1 MRLLRL
7 RLKNYIGIFNGM
19 GLEDIEIDFSK
30 CTHRILIIKGDNGTG
45 KSTIFKALTPLSDS
59 SINFIEEKTAI
70 KEISYMMND
79 NTIVNIKY
87 ESVFKDKTRKP
98 TKCYMSKIT
107 QDGTVIN
114 INPTNNITTAKEII
128 YDLFGLDDN
137 FIVLSQLSA
146 NKKGLGG
153 LKPSERKRYVNNIV
167 SSLSAYS
174 EMNKLMTTKSS
185 VLKSILASIST
196 KLSQIGNIELVKNNI
211 VKNEEAL
218 SSLKQKEESLVYK
231 IASLNNKIS
240 EIDTT
245 GNYLDTYKDLSFR
258 KTILEKEMKDL
269 PETKEYS
276 EDSLIT
282 NEKEFS
288 KYEAREEFLRKI
300 IKDSF
305 DKELSIKDEIDEN
318 TAKLES
324 LYDSNILSD
333 VKQKISST
341 KLELSKYEKFV
352 YLIDDYVNI
361 TDQDYELS
369 NNAIDKFNSNIDI
382 LISSYDK
389 SIIEDCLKY
398 ENKPKTNINFDSV
411 IRGLESSLQE
421 QQETKNIVLEL
432 KRSSDSFKNIPN
444 DCNHKENCPF
454 IKEVVESHKRLNDY
468 PSLDSIISNI
478 DSTSSKL
485 EEVKTNYEKETTK
498 TICSNEIKSIIDH
511 IESIVPIINKF
522 PNTSIQKKDIIH
534 CIREGLYLPVDLSN
548 YIENKNIITIISSLR
563 ENLKNLEETK
573 SKIEG
578 SSKESISLR
587 STLERLNLELDEVI
601 KNKKSNVQELDSI
614 LSKKNEINTI
624 LNSIHIAKINKE
636 KYEKFSKEYE
646 EICNSIKEMDK
657 NAESLQILKEE
668 FRLNSSELNVLR
680 NDDLLNIKRSIEKD
694 KYQLVL
700 YDQYKKDYNEYMSKF
715 NELQMLKKYTS
726 IHGIQTVYMSVF
738 MNSILQETNNLLRYL
753 FGGRFALQPFIINES
768 EFNIPC
774 ADTEG
779 RVRED
784 ISLMS
789 DSQLSMI
796 SMLISFVLLKK
807 SSDNYNII
815 KLDEV
820 DDNLD
825 NINRIQF
832 SILIEHIMSGLGF
845 DQCLIIS
852 HNNELDLS
860 NTDIVVLKLESQEM
874 VDSLYNSGGNIIFN
888 YNEYRK

>member
-107 QDGTVIN
+107 QDGTVTN

-218 SSLKQKEESLVYK
+218 FSLKQKEESLVYK

-324 LYDSNILSD
+324 LYDNNILSD

-341 KLELSKYEKFV
+341 KLELSKYEKFA
-352 YLIDDYVNI
+352 YLIDDYINI
-361 TDQDYELS
+361 TDQDYDLS
-369 NNAIDKFNSNIDI
+369 SNAIDKFNSNIDV
-382 LISSYDK
+382 LISSYSK
-389 SIIEDCLKY
+389 AIIEECLKH
-398 ENKPKTNINFDSV
+398 ENKPRTNINFDGV

-432 KRSSDSFKNIPN
+432 KKSADSFKNIPN
-444 DCNHKENCPF
+444 DCNHKEDCPF
-454 IKEVVESHKRLNDY
+454 IKEVVESHKRLDEY
-468 PSLDSIISNI
+468 PTLDSILSNI
-478 DSTSSKL
+478 DSTNSKL
-485 EEVKTNYEKETTK
+485 EEVKIGYEKETTK

-522 PNTSIQKKDIIH
+522 PNTTIQKKDIIH
-534 CIREGLYLPVDLSN
+534 CIREGLYLSVDLSN

-563 ENLKNLEETK
+563 ENLKNLEETR

-601 KNKKSNVQELDSI
+601 KNKKSNVQELDEI
-614 LSKKNEINTI
+614 VNKKNEINTI

-646 EICNSIKEMDK
+646 EVCRSIKEMDK
-657 NAESLQILKEE
+657 NAESLQTLKEE
-668 FRLNSSELNVLR
+668 FRLRSSELNVLR

>member
-107 QDGTVIN
+107 QDGTVTN

-269 PETKEYS
+269 PETEEYS
-276 EDSLIT
+276 EDSLII

-288 KYEAREEFLRKI
+288 KYEAREEFLRQI

-318 TAKLES
+318 TTKLES
-324 LYDSNILSD
+324 LYDNNILSD
-333 VKQKISST
+333 VKDKINST
-341 KLELSKYEKFV
+341 KLELSKYEKFT

-382 LISSYDK
+382 LISSYSK
-389 SIIEDCLKY
+389 PIIEDCLKY
-398 ENKPKTNINFDSV
+398 ENKPKTNINFDGV

-444 DCNHKENCPF
+444 DCNHKEDCPF
-454 IKEVVESHKRLNDY
+454 IKEVVESHKRLDEY
-468 PSLDSIISNI
+468 PTLDSILSNI
-478 DSTSSKL
+478 DSTNSKL
-485 EEVKTNYEKETTK
+485 EEVKTNYEKETAK

-511 IESIVPIINKF
+511 IESIIPIINKF
-522 PNTSIQKKDIIH
+522 PNTNIQKKDIIH
-534 CIREGLYLPVDLSN
+534 CIREGLYLPADLSN

-601 KNKKSNVQELDSI
+601 KNKKSNVQELDDI
-614 LSKKNEINTI
+614 VNKKNEINTI

-646 EICNSIKEMDK
+646 EVCNSIKEMDK
-657 NAESLQILKEE
+657 NAESLQMLKEE

-700 YDQYKKDYNEYMSKF
+700 YDQYKKDYNEYMAKF

-874 VDSLYNSGGNIIFN
+874 VDSLYNSGGNIIFS

>member
-107 QDGTVIN
+107 QDGTVTN

-324 LYDSNILSD
+324 LYDNNILSD
-333 VKQKISST
+333 VKDKINST
-341 KLELSKYEKFV
+341 KLELSKYEKFT
-352 YLIDDYVNI
+352 YLIDDYINI
-361 TDQDYELS
+361 TDQDYDLS
-369 NNAIDKFNSNIDI
+369 SNAIDKFNSNIDI
-382 LISSYDK
+382 LISSYSK

-398 ENKPKTNINFDSV
+398 ENKPKTNINFDGV

-421 QQETKNIVLEL
+421 QQETKNIILEL
-432 KRSSDSFKNIPN
+432 KRSSDSFKNIPS

-468 PSLDSIISNI
+468 PSLDSIILNI
-478 DSTSSKL
+478 DNINSKL
-485 EEVKTNYEKETTK
+485 EEVKINYEKETTK
-498 TICSNEIKSIIDH
+498 TICSNEIKSIIGN

-522 PNTSIQKKDIIH
+522 PNTTIQKKDIIH

-614 LSKKNEINTI
+614 LTKKNEINTI

-646 EICNSIKEMDK
+646 EVCNSIKEMDK
-657 NAESLQILKEE
+657 NAESLQTLKEE

-753 FGGRFALQPFIINES
+753 FGGRFTLQPFIINES

>member
-98 TKCYMSKIT
+98 TKCHMSKIT
-107 QDGTVIN
+107 QDGTVTN

-218 SSLKQKEESLVYK
+218 SSLKQKEEGLVYK

-269 PETKEYS
+269 PETEEYS
-276 EDSLIT
+276 EDSLII

-324 LYDSNILSD
+324 LYDNNILSD
-333 VKQKISST
+333 VKDKINST
-341 KLELSKYEKFV
+341 KLELSKYEKFT
-352 YLIDDYVNI
+352 YLIDDYINI

-369 NNAIDKFNSNIDI
+369 NNAINKFNSNIDV

-398 ENKPKTNINFDSV
+398 ENKPKTNINFDGV

-444 DCNHKENCPF
+444 DCNHKEDCPF

-478 DSTSSKL
+478 DSTNSKL

-522 PNTSIQKKDIIH
+522 PNTTIQKKDIIH

-601 KNKKSNVQELDSI
+601 KNKKSNVQELNSI
-614 LSKKNEINTI
+614 LTKKNEINTI

-646 EICNSIKEMDK
+646 EVCNSIKEMDK
-657 NAESLQILKEE
+657 NAESLQTLKEE

-796 SMLISFVLLKK
+796 SMLISFVLI
-807 SSDNYNII
+807 SSNWM
-815 KLDEV
+815 K
-820 DDNLD
+820 
-825 NINRIQF
+825 
-832 SILIEHIMSGLGF
+832 
-845 DQCLIIS
+845 
-852 HNNELDLS
+852 
-860 NTDIVVLKLESQEM
+860 
-874 VDSLYNSGGNIIFN
+874 
-888 YNEYRK
+888 

>member
-107 QDGTVIN
+107 QDGTVTN

-211 VKNEEAL
+211 IKNEEAL

-276 EDSLIT
+276 EDSLII

-288 KYEAREEFLRKI
+288 KYEAREEFLRQI

-324 LYDSNILSD
+324 LYDNNILSD

-341 KLELSKYEKFV
+341 KLELSKYEKFA
-352 YLIDDYVNI
+352 YLIDDYINI
-361 TDQDYELS
+361 TDQDYDLS
-369 NNAIDKFNSNIDI
+369 SNAIDKFNSNIDI
-382 LISSYDK
+382 LISSYSK

-398 ENKPKTNINFDSV
+398 ENKPKPNINFDGV
-411 IRGLESSLQE
+411 IRGLEYSLQE

-432 KRSSDSFKNIPN
+432 KKSADSFKNIPN
-444 DCNHKENCPF
+444 DCNHKEDCPF

-478 DSTSSKL
+478 DSTNSKL

-522 PNTSIQKKDIIH
+522 PNTTIQKKDIIH

-563 ENLKNLEETK
+563 ENLKNLEETR

-646 EICNSIKEMDK
+646 EVCRSIKEMDK
-657 NAESLQILKEE
+657 NAESLQTLKEE

-807 SSDNYNII
+807 SSDNYTII

-874 VDSLYNSGGNIIFN
+874 IDSLYNSGGNIIFS
-888 YNEYRK
+888 YNEYKK

>member
-7 RLKNYIGIFNGM
+7 RLKNY
-19 GLEDIEIDFSK
+19 IDFSK

-107 QDGTVIN
+107 QDGTVTN

-211 VKNEEAL
+211 IKNEEAL

-276 EDSLIT
+276 EDSLII

-288 KYEAREEFLRKI
+288 KYEAREEFLRQI

-324 LYDSNILSD
+324 LYDNNILSD

-341 KLELSKYEKFV
+341 KLELSKYEKFA
-352 YLIDDYVNI
+352 YLIDDYINI
-361 TDQDYELS
+361 TDQDYDLS
-369 NNAIDKFNSNIDI
+369 SNAIDKFNSNIDI
-382 LISSYDK
+382 LISSYSK

-398 ENKPKTNINFDSV
+398 ENKPKPNINFDGV
-411 IRGLESSLQE
+411 IRGLEYSLQE

-432 KRSSDSFKNIPN
+432 KKSADSFKNIPN
-444 DCNHKENCPF
+444 DCNHKEDCPF

-478 DSTSSKL
+478 DSTNSKL

-522 PNTSIQKKDIIH
+522 PNTTIQKKDIIH

-563 ENLKNLEETK
+563 ENLKNLEETR

-646 EICNSIKEMDK
+646 EVCRSIKEMDK
-657 NAESLQILKEE
+657 NAESLQTLKEE

-774 ADTEG
+774 EDTEG

-807 SSDNYNII
+807 SSDNYTII

-874 VDSLYNSGGNIIFN
+874 IDSLYNSGGNIIFS
-888 YNEYRK
+888 YNEYKK

>member
-107 QDGTVIN
+107 QDGTVTN

-333 VKQKISST
+333 VKEKISST

-352 YLIDDYVNI
+352 YLIDDYINI

-369 NNAIDKFNSNIDI
+369 SNAIDKFNSNIDV
-382 LISSYDK
+382 LISSYSK
-389 SIIEDCLKY
+389 AIIEECLKH
-398 ENKPKTNINFDSV
+398 ENKPKANINFDGV

-444 DCNHKENCPF
+444 DCNHKEDCPF
-454 IKEVVESHKRLNDY
+454 IKEVVESHKRLDEY
-468 PSLDSIISNI
+468 PTLDSILSNI
-478 DSTSSKL
+478 DSTNSKL
-485 EEVKTNYEKETTK
+485 EEVKIGYEKETTK

-522 PNTSIQKKDIIH
+522 PNTTIQKKDIIH

-614 LSKKNEINTI
+614 LTKKNEINNI

-646 EICNSIKEMDK
+646 EVCNSIKEMDK
-657 NAESLQILKEE
+657 NAESLQTLKEE

-874 VDSLYNSGGNIIFN
+874 VDSLYNSGGNIIFS
-888 YNEYRK
+888 YNEYKK

>member
-107 QDGTVIN
+107 QDGTVTN

-211 VKNEEAL
+211 IKNEEAL

-276 EDSLIT
+276 EDSLII

-288 KYEAREEFLRKI
+288 KYEAREEFLKQI

-318 TAKLES
+318 TTKLES

-333 VKQKISST
+333 VKEKINST
-341 KLELSKYEKFV
+341 KLELNKYEKFT
-352 YLIDDYVNI
+352 YLIDNYANI

-382 LISSYDK
+382 LISSYSK
-389 SIIEDCLKY
+389 HIIEDCLKY

-432 KRSSDSFKNIPN
+432 KKSADSFKNIPN
-444 DCNHKENCPF
+444 NCNHKEDCPF

-478 DSTSSKL
+478 DSTNSKL

-522 PNTSIQKKDIIH
+522 PNTTIQKKDIIH
-534 CIREGLYLPVDLSN
+534 CIREGLYLPADLSN

-563 ENLKNLEETK
+563 DNLKNLEETK

-601 KNKKSNVQELDSI
+601 KNKKSNVQELDDI
-614 LSKKNEINTI
+614 VNKKNEINAI

-646 EICNSIKEMDK
+646 EVCNSIKEMDK
-657 NAESLQILKEE
+657 NAESLQTLKEE

>member
-30 CTHRILIIKGDNGTG
+30 CTHKILIIKGDNGTG

-107 QDGTVIN
+107 QDGTVTN

-211 VKNEEAL
+211 IKNEEAL

-276 EDSLIT
+276 EDSLII

-324 LYDSNILSD
+324 LYDNNILSD
-333 VKQKISST
+333 VKDKINST
-341 KLELSKYEKFV
+341 KLELSKYEKFT
-352 YLIDDYVNI
+352 YLINDYVNI

-369 NNAIDKFNSNIDI
+369 NNAIDKFNSNIDV
-382 LISSYDK
+382 LISSYSK
-389 SIIEDCLKY
+389 PIIEDCLKY

-444 DCNHKENCPF
+444 DCNHKEDCPF
-454 IKEVVESHKRLNDY
+454 IKEVVESHKRLDEY
-468 PSLDSIISNI
+468 PSLDTILSNI
-478 DSTSSKL
+478 DNTNSKL
-485 EEVKTNYEKETTK
+485 EEVKIGYEKETTK

-511 IESIVPIINKF
+511 IESIVTIINKF
-522 PNTSIQKKDIIH
+522 PNTTIQKKDIIH

-601 KNKKSNVQELDSI
+601 KNKKSNVQELDDI
-614 LSKKNEINTI
+614 VNKKNEINTI

-636 KYEKFSKEYE
+636 KYEKFFKEYE
-646 EICNSIKEMDK
+646 EVCKSIKEMDK
-657 NAESLQILKEE
+657 NAESLQSLKEE
-668 FRLNSSELNVLR
+668 LRLNSSELNVLR

-852 HNNELDLS
+852 HNNELDLT

>member
-107 QDGTVIN
+107 QDGTVTN

-211 VKNEEAL
+211 IKNEEAL

-276 EDSLIT
+276 EDSLII

-288 KYEAREEFLRKI
+288 KYEAREEFLKQI

-324 LYDSNILSD
+324 LYDNNILSD
-333 VKQKISST
+333 VKDKINST
-341 KLELSKYEKFV
+341 KLELSKYEKFT

-369 NNAIDKFNSNIDI
+369 NNAINKFNSNIDI

-398 ENKPKTNINFDSV
+398 ENKPKTNINFDGV

-432 KRSSDSFKNIPN
+432 KKSADSFKNIPN
-444 DCNHKENCPF
+444 DCNHKEDCPF
-454 IKEVVESHKRLNDY
+454 IKEVVESHKRLDEY
-468 PSLDSIISNI
+468 PTLDSILSNI
-478 DSTSSKL
+478 DSTNSKL
-485 EEVKTNYEKETTK
+485 EEVKIGYEKETTK

-511 IESIVPIINKF
+511 IESILPIINKF
-522 PNTSIQKKDIIH
+522 PNINIQKKDIIH
-534 CIREGLYLPVDLSN
+534 CIREGLYLPADLSN

-614 LSKKNEINTI
+614 LTKKNEINTI

-646 EICNSIKEMDK
+646 EVCNSIKEMDK
-657 NAESLQILKEE
+657 NAESLQTLKEE
-668 FRLNSSELNVLR
+668 FRLRSSELNLLR

>member
-107 QDGTVIN
+107 QDGTVTN

-245 GNYLDTYKDLSFR
+245 GNYLVTYKDLSFR

-276 EDSLIT
+276 EDSLII

-288 KYEAREEFLRKI
+288 KYEAREEFLKQI

-305 DKELSIKDEIDEN
+305 DKEFLIKDEIDEN
-318 TAKLES
+318 TTKLES
-324 LYDSNILSD
+324 LYDNNILSD
-333 VKQKISST
+333 VKDKINST
-341 KLELSKYEKFV
+341 KLELSKYEKFT

-454 IKEVVESHKRLNDY
+454 IKEVVESHKSLNDY

-478 DSTSSKL
+478 DNTNSKL

-498 TICSNEIKSIIDH
+498 AICSNEIKSIIDH

-522 PNTSIQKKDIIH
+522 PNTTIQKKDIIH

-601 KNKKSNVQELDSI
+601 KNKKSNVQELNNI
-614 LSKKNEINTI
+614 LTKKNEINTI

-646 EICNSIKEMDK
+646 EVCSSIKEMDK
-657 NAESLQILKEE
+657 NAESLQSLKEE
-668 FRLNSSELNVLR
+668 LRLNSSELNVLR

-874 VDSLYNSGGNIIFN
+874 IDSLYNSGGNIIFS

>member
-107 QDGTVIN
+107 QDGTVTN

-137 FIVLSQLSA
+137 FIILSQLSA

-211 VKNEEAL
+211 IKNEEAL

-276 EDSLIT
+276 EDSLII

-318 TAKLES
+318 SAKLES
-324 LYDSNILSD
+324 LYDNNILSD
-333 VKQKISST
+333 VKDKINST
-341 KLELSKYEKFV
+341 RLELNKYEKFT
-352 YLIDDYVNI
+352 YLIDNYANI

-382 LISSYDK
+382 LISSYSK
-389 SIIEDCLKY
+389 PIIEDCLKY
-398 ENKPKTNINFDSV
+398 ENKPKTNINFDGV

-478 DSTSSKL
+478 DSTNSKL

-522 PNTSIQKKDIIH
+522 PNTTIQKKDIIH

-563 ENLKNLEETK
+563 ENLKNLEETR

-614 LSKKNEINTI
+614 LTKKNEINTI

-646 EICNSIKEMDK
+646 EVCNSIKEMDK
-657 NAESLQILKEE
+657 NAESLQNLKEE
-668 FRLNSSELNVLR
+668 FRLRSSELNVLR

-874 VDSLYNSGGNIIFN
+874 VDSLYNSGGNIIFS

>member
-107 QDGTVIN
+107 QDGTVTN

-196 KLSQIGNIELVKNNI
+196 KLSQIGNIELVKSNI

-276 EDSLIT
+276 EDSLII

-288 KYEAREEFLRKI
+288 KYEAREEFLKQI

-318 TAKLES
+318 TTKLES
-324 LYDSNILSD
+324 LYDNNILSD
-333 VKQKISST
+333 VKDKINST
-341 KLELSKYEKFV
+341 KLELSKYEKFT
-352 YLIDDYVNI
+352 YLIDDYINI

-382 LISSYDK
+382 LISSYNK
-389 SIIEDCLKY
+389 PIIEDCLKY

-478 DSTSSKL
+478 DSTNSKL

-522 PNTSIQKKDIIH
+522 PNTTIQKKDIIH

-601 KNKKSNVQELDSI
+601 KNKKSNVQELDDI
-614 LSKKNEINTI
+614 VNKKNEINTI

-646 EICNSIKEMDK
+646 EVCRSIKEMDK
-657 NAESLQILKEE
+657 NAESLQTLKEE
-668 FRLNSSELNVLR
+668 FRLRSSELNVLR

-774 ADTEG
+774 SDTEG

-874 VDSLYNSGGNIIFN
+874 IDSLYNSGGNIIFS

>member
-107 QDGTVIN
+107 QDGTVTN

-137 FIVLSQLSA
+137 FIILSQLSA

-324 LYDSNILSD
+324 LYDNNILSD
-333 VKQKISST
+333 VKDKINST
-341 KLELSKYEKFV
+341 KLELSKYEKFT

-382 LISSYDK
+382 LISSYSK
-389 SIIEDCLKY
+389 PIIEDCLKY

-444 DCNHKENCPF
+444 DCNHKEDCPF
-454 IKEVVESHKRLNDY
+454 IKEVVESHKRLDEY
-468 PSLDSIISNI
+468 PSLDTILSNI
-478 DSTSSKL
+478 DNTSSKL
-485 EEVKTNYEKETTK
+485 EEVKTNYEKETAK

-511 IESIVPIINKF
+511 IESILPIINKF
-522 PNTSIQKKDIIH
+522 PNTNIQKKDIIH
-534 CIREGLYLPVDLSN
+534 CIREGLYLPADLSN
-548 YIENKNIITIISSLR
+548 YIENKNIITIISSLKD
-563 ENLKNLEETK
+563 NLKSLEETK

-601 KNKKSNVQELDSI
+601 KNKKSNVQELDI
-614 LSKKNEINTI
+614 IINKKNEINTI

-646 EICNSIKEMDK
+646 EVCNSIKEMDK
-657 NAESLQILKEE
+657 NAESLQTLKEE

-874 VDSLYNSGGNIIFN
+874 VDYLYNSGGNIIFN

>member
-107 QDGTVIN
+107 QDGTVTN

-137 FIVLSQLSA
+137 FIILSQLSA

-276 EDSLIT
+276 EDSLII

-288 KYEAREEFLRKI
+288 KYEAREEFLKQI

-318 TAKLES
+318 TTKLES
-324 LYDSNILSD
+324 LYDNNILSD
-333 VKQKISST
+333 VKDKINST
-341 KLELSKYEKFV
+341 KLELSKYEKFT
-352 YLIDDYVNI
+352 YLIDNYANI

-369 NNAIDKFNSNIDI
+369 NSAIDKFNSNIDI
-382 LISSYDK
+382 LISSYSK
-389 SIIEDCLKY
+389 PIIEDCLEY

-421 QQETKNIVLEL
+421 QQETKNIILEL

-444 DCNHKENCPF
+444 DCNHKEDCPF
-454 IKEVVESHKRLNDY
+454 IKEVVESHKRLDEY
-468 PSLDSIISNI
+468 PTLDSILSNI
-478 DSTSSKL
+478 DSTNSKL
-485 EEVKTNYEKETTK
+485 EEVKMGYEKETTK

-522 PNTSIQKKDIIH
+522 PNTIIQKKDIIH
-534 CIREGLYLPVDLSN
+534 CIREGLYLPADLSN

-601 KNKKSNVQELDSI
+601 KNKKSNVQELDDI
-614 LSKKNEINTI
+614 VNKKNEINTI

-646 EICNSIKEMDK
+646 EVCRSIKEMDK
-657 NAESLQILKEE
+657 NAESLQSLKEE
-668 FRLNSSELNVLR
+668 LRLNSSELNVLR

>member
-107 QDGTVIN
+107 QDGTVTN

-196 KLSQIGNIELVKNNI
+196 KLSQIGNIELVKSNI

-333 VKQKISST
+333 VKEKINST
-341 KLELSKYEKFV
+341 KLELSKYEKFA
-352 YLIDDYVNI
+352 YLIDDYINI
-361 TDQDYELS
+361 TDQDYDLS
-369 NNAIDKFNSNIDI
+369 SNTIDKFNSNIDI
-382 LISSYDK
+382 LISSYSK
-389 SIIEDCLKY
+389 AIIEECLKH
-398 ENKPKTNINFDSV
+398 ENKLKANINFDGV

-421 QQETKNIVLEL
+421 QQEAKNIILEL

-522 PNTSIQKKDIIH
+522 PNTTIQKKDIIH

-573 SKIEG
+573 LKIEG

-601 KNKKSNVQELDSI
+601 KNKKSNVQELDI
-614 LSKKNEINTI
+614 IVNKKNEINTI

-646 EICNSIKEMDK
+646 EVCNSIKEMDK
-657 NAESLQILKEE
+657 NAESLQMLKEE

-874 VDSLYNSGGNIIFN
+874 VDSLYNSGGNIIFS
-888 YNEYRK
+888 YNEYKK

>member
-107 QDGTVIN
+107 QDGTVTN

-211 VKNEEAL
+211 IKNEEAL

-324 LYDSNILSD
+324 LYDNNILSD
-333 VKQKISST
+333 VKDKINST
-341 KLELSKYEKFV
+341 RLELNKYEKFT

-361 TDQDYELS
+361 TDQDYDLS
-369 NNAIDKFNSNIDI
+369 SNAIDKFNSNIDI
-382 LISSYDK
+382 LISSYSK
-389 SIIEDCLKY
+389 HIIEDCLKY

-478 DSTSSKL
+478 DNTNSKL

-522 PNTSIQKKDIIH
+522 PNTTIQKKDIIH

-601 KNKKSNVQELDSI
+601 KNKKSNAQELDSI
-614 LSKKNEINTI
+614 LTKKNEINTI

-646 EICNSIKEMDK
+646 EVCNSIKEMDK
-657 NAESLQILKEE
+657 NAEFLQTLKEE

-874 VDSLYNSGGNIIFN
+874 VDSLYNSGGNIIFS

>member
-107 QDGTVIN
+107 QDGTVTN

-196 KLSQIGNIELVKNNI
+196 KLSQIGNIELVKSNI

-276 EDSLIT
+276 EDSLII

-288 KYEAREEFLRKI
+288 KYEAREEFLRQI

-318 TAKLES
+318 TTKLES
-324 LYDSNILSD
+324 LYDNNILSD
-333 VKQKISST
+333 VKDKINST
-341 KLELSKYEKFV
+341 KLELSKYEKFT

-382 LISSYDK
+382 LISSYSK
-389 SIIEDCLKY
+389 PIIEDCLKY

-444 DCNHKENCPF
+444 DCNHKEDCPF
-454 IKEVVESHKRLNDY
+454 IKEVVESHKRLDEY
-468 PSLDSIISNI
+468 PTLDSILSNI
-478 DSTSSKL
+478 DSTNSKL
-485 EEVKTNYEKETTK
+485 EEVKIGYEKETTK

-511 IESIVPIINKF
+511 IESILPIINKF
-522 PNTSIQKKDIIH
+522 PNTNLQKKDIIH

-601 KNKKSNVQELDSI
+601 KNKKSNVQELDI
-614 LSKKNEINTI
+614 IVNKKNEINTI

-646 EICNSIKEMDK
+646 EVCSSIKEMDK
-657 NAESLQILKEE
+657 NAESLQSLKEE
-668 FRLNSSELNVLR
+668 LRLNSSELNVLR

-874 VDSLYNSGGNIIFN
+874 VDSLYNSGGNIIFS

>member
-107 QDGTVIN
+107 QDGTVTN

-196 KLSQIGNIELVKNNI
+196 KLSQIGNIELVKSNI

-333 VKQKISST
+333 VKQKINST
-341 KLELSKYEKFV
+341 KLELSKYEKFA
-352 YLIDDYVNI
+352 YLIDDYINI
-361 TDQDYELS
+361 TDQDYDLS
-369 NNAIDKFNSNIDI
+369 SNAIDKFNSNIDI
-382 LISSYDK
+382 LISSYSK

-398 ENKPKTNINFDSV
+398 ENKPKTNINFDGA

-478 DSTSSKL
+478 DSTNSKL

-614 LSKKNEINTI
+614 LTKKNEINTI

-646 EICNSIKEMDK
+646 EVCRSIKEMDK
-657 NAESLQILKEE
+657 NAESLQSLKEE
-668 FRLNSSELNVLR
+668 LRLNSSELNILR

>member
-1 MRLLRL
+1 M
-7 RLKNYIGIFNGM
+7 
-19 GLEDIEIDFSK
+19 
-30 CTHRILIIKGDNGTG
+30 
-45 KSTIFKALTPLSDS
+45 
-59 SINFIEEKTAI
+59 
-70 KEISYMMND
+70 
-79 NTIVNIKY
+79 
-87 ESVFKDKTRKP
+87 
-98 TKCYMSKIT
+98 
-107 QDGTVIN
+107 
-114 INPTNNITTAKEII
+114 
-128 YDLFGLDDN
+128 
-137 FIVLSQLSA
+137 
-146 NKKGLGG
+146 
-153 LKPSERKRYVNNIV
+153 
-167 SSLSAYS
+167 
-174 EMNKLMTTKSS
+174 
-185 VLKSILASIST
+185 
-196 KLSQIGNIELVKNNI
+196 
-211 VKNEEAL
+211 
-218 SSLKQKEESLVYK
+218 
-231 IASLNNKIS
+231 
-240 EIDTT
+240 
-245 GNYLDTYKDLSFR
+245 
-258 KTILEKEMKDL
+258 
-269 PETKEYS
+269 
-276 EDSLIT
+276 
-282 NEKEFS
+282 
-288 KYEAREEFLRKI
+288 
-300 IKDSF
+300 
-305 DKELSIKDEIDEN
+305 
-318 TAKLES
+318 
-324 LYDSNILSD
+324 YDSNILSD
-333 VKQKISST
+333 VKEKISST
-341 KLELSKYEKFV
+341 KLELNKYEKFV
-352 YLIDDYVNI
+352 YLIDDYINI
-361 TDQDYELS
+361 TDQDYDLS
-369 NNAIDKFNSNIDI
+369 SNAIDKFNSNIDI
-382 LISSYDK
+382 LISSYSK
-389 SIIEDCLKY
+389 AIIEECLKH
-398 ENKPKTNINFDSV
+398 ENKPKANINFDGV

-511 IESIVPIINKF
+511 IESIIPIINKF
-522 PNTSIQKKDIIH
+522 PNTNIQKKDIIH

-563 ENLKNLEETK
+563 DNLKNLEETK

-614 LSKKNEINTI
+614 LTKKNEINTI

-646 EICNSIKEMDK
+646 EVCRSIKEMDK
-657 NAESLQILKEE
+657 NAESLQTLKEE
-668 FRLNSSELNVLR
+668 FRLRSSELNVLR

-874 VDSLYNSGGNIIFN
+874 VDSLYNSGGNIIFS

>member
-107 QDGTVIN
+107 QDGTVTN

-333 VKQKISST
+333 VKEKINST
-341 KLELSKYEKFV
+341 KLELSKYEKFA
-352 YLIDDYVNI
+352 YLIDDYINI
-361 TDQDYELS
+361 TDQDYDLS
-369 NNAIDKFNSNIDI
+369 SNTIDKFNSNIDI
-382 LISSYDK
+382 LISSYSK
-389 SIIEDCLKY
+389 AIIEECLKH
-398 ENKPKTNINFDSV
+398 ENKLKANINFDGV

-432 KRSSDSFKNIPN
+432 KKSAESFKNIPN
-444 DCNHKENCPF
+444 DCNHKEDCPF

-478 DSTSSKL
+478 DNTNSKL

-498 TICSNEIKSIIDH
+498 NICSNEIKSIIDH

-522 PNTSIQKKDIIH
+522 PNTTIQKKDIIH

-563 ENLKNLEETK
+563 ENLKNLEETR

-601 KNKKSNVQELDSI
+601 KNKKSNVQELDI
-614 LSKKNEINTI
+614 IVNKKNEINTI

-646 EICNSIKEMDK
+646 EVCNSIKEMDK
-657 NAESLQILKEE
+657 NAESLQTLKEE

>member
-59 SINFIEEKTAI
+59 SINFIEEKTSI

-107 QDGTVIN
+107 QDGTVTN

-196 KLSQIGNIELVKNNI
+196 KLSQIGNIELVKSNI

-269 PETKEYS
+269 PETEEYS
-276 EDSLIT
+276 EDSLII

-324 LYDSNILSD
+324 LYDNNILSD

-341 KLELSKYEKFV
+341 KLELSKYEKFA
-352 YLIDDYVNI
+352 YLIDDYINI
-361 TDQDYELS
+361 TDQDYNLS
-369 NNAIDKFNSNIDI
+369 SNAIDKFNSNIDV
-382 LISSYDK
+382 LISSYSK
-389 SIIEDCLKY
+389 AIIEECLKH
-398 ENKPKTNINFDSV
+398 ENKPKANINFDGV

-432 KRSSDSFKNIPN
+432 KKSADSFKNIPN
-444 DCNHKENCPF
+444 NCNHKEDCPF
-454 IKEVVESHKRLNDY
+454 IKEVVESHKRLDEY
-468 PSLDSIISNI
+468 PTLDAILSNI
-478 DSTSSKL
+478 DNTSSKL

-522 PNTSIQKKDIIH
+522 PNTTIQKKDIIH

-601 KNKKSNVQELDSI
+601 KNKKSNVQELDDI
-614 LSKKNEINTI
+614 VNKKNEINTI

-646 EICNSIKEMDK
+646 EVCRSIKEMDK
-657 NAESLQILKEE
+657 NAESLQSLKEE
-668 FRLNSSELNVLR
+668 FRLRSSELNVLR

-874 VDSLYNSGGNIIFN
+874 VDSLYNSGGNIIFS
-888 YNEYRK
+888 YNEYKK

>member
-107 QDGTVIN
+107 QDGTVTN

-211 VKNEEAL
+211 IKNEEAL

-269 PETKEYS
+269 PETEEYS

-318 TAKLES
+318 SAKLES
-324 LYDSNILSD
+324 LYDNNILSD
-333 VKQKISST
+333 VKDKINST
-341 KLELSKYEKFV
+341 KLELSKYEKFT

-382 LISSYDK
+382 LISSYSK
-389 SIIEDCLKY
+389 PIIEDCLKY
-398 ENKPKTNINFDSV
+398 ENKLKTNINFDSV

-444 DCNHKENCPF
+444 DCNHKEDCPF

-478 DSTSSKL
+478 DSTNSKL

-511 IESIVPIINKF
+511 IESILPIINKF
-522 PNTSIQKKDIIH
+522 PNTTIQKKDIIH
-534 CIREGLYLPVDLSN
+534 CIREGLYLPADLSN

-563 ENLKNLEETK
+563 DNLKNLEETK

-601 KNKKSNVQELDSI
+601 KNKKSNVQELDI
-614 LSKKNEINTI
+614 IVNKKNEINTI

-646 EICNSIKEMDK
+646 EVCNSIKEMDK
-657 NAESLQILKEE
+657 NAESLQTLKEE
-668 FRLNSSELNVLR
+668 FRLRSSELNVLR

-874 VDSLYNSGGNIIFN
+874 IDSLYNSGGNIIFS
-888 YNEYRK
+888 YNEYKK

>member
-1 MRLLRL
+1 
-7 RLKNYIGIFNGM
+7 
-19 GLEDIEIDFSK
+19 
-30 CTHRILIIKGDNGTG
+30 
-45 KSTIFKALTPLSDS
+45 
-59 SINFIEEKTAI
+59 
-70 KEISYMMND
+70 
-79 NTIVNIKY
+79 
-87 ESVFKDKTRKP
+87 
-98 TKCYMSKIT
+98 
-107 QDGTVIN
+107 
-114 INPTNNITTAKEII
+114 
-128 YDLFGLDDN
+128 
-137 FIVLSQLSA
+137 
-146 NKKGLGG
+146 
-153 LKPSERKRYVNNIV
+153 
-167 SSLSAYS
+167 
-174 EMNKLMTTKSS
+174 
-185 VLKSILASIST
+185 
-196 KLSQIGNIELVKNNI
+196 
-211 VKNEEAL
+211 
-218 SSLKQKEESLVYK
+218 
-231 IASLNNKIS
+231 
-240 EIDTT
+240 
-245 GNYLDTYKDLSFR
+245 
-258 KTILEKEMKDL
+258 MKDL

-276 EDSLIT
+276 EDSLII

-305 DKELSIKDEIDEN
+305 DKELSIK
-318 TAKLES
+318 LES
-324 LYDSNILSD
+324 LYDNNILSD
-333 VKQKISST
+333 VKEKISST
-341 KLELSKYEKFV
+341 KLELSKYEKFA
-352 YLIDDYVNI
+352 YLIDDYINI
-361 TDQDYELS
+361 TDQDYDLS
-369 NNAIDKFNSNIDI
+369 TNAIDKFNLNIDV
-382 LISSYDK
+382 LISSYSK
-389 SIIEDCLKY
+389 AIIEECLKH
-398 ENKPKTNINFDSV
+398 ENKPKANINFDGV

-432 KRSSDSFKNIPN
+432 KKSAESFKNIPN
-444 DCNHKENCPF
+444 DCNHKEDCPF
-454 IKEVVESHKRLNDY
+454 IKEVVESHKRLDEY
-468 PSLDSIISNI
+468 PTLDSILSNI
-478 DSTSSKL
+478 DSTNSKL
-485 EEVKTNYEKETTK
+485 EEVKIGYEKETTK

-522 PNTSIQKKDIIH
+522 PNTTIQKKDIIH
-534 CIREGLYLPVDLSN
+534 CIREGLHLPVDLSN

-614 LSKKNEINTI
+614 LTKKNEINTI

-646 EICNSIKEMDK
+646 EVCNSIKEMDK
-657 NAESLQILKEE
+657 NAESLQTLKEE
-668 FRLNSSELNVLR
+668 FRLSSSELNVLR

>member
-107 QDGTVIN
+107 QDGTVTN

-276 EDSLIT
+276 EDSLII

-288 KYEAREEFLRKI
+288 KYEAREEFLKQI

-318 TAKLES
+318 TTKLES
-324 LYDSNILSD
+324 LYDNNILSD
-333 VKQKISST
+333 VKDKINST
-341 KLELSKYEKFV
+341 KLELSKYEKFT

-382 LISSYDK
+382 LISSYTK
-389 SIIEDCLKY
+389 PIIEDCLKY
-398 ENKPKTNINFDSV
+398 ENKPKANINFDGV

-444 DCNHKENCPF
+444 DCNHKEDCPF
-454 IKEVVESHKRLNDY
+454 IKEVVESHKRLNEY
-468 PSLDSIISNI
+468 PRLDSIISNI
-478 DSTSSKL
+478 DSTNSKL

-522 PNTSIQKKDIIH
+522 PNTTIQKKDIIH
-534 CIREGLYLPVDLSN
+534 CIREGLYLPADLSN

-563 ENLKNLEETK
+563 DNLKNLEETK

-601 KNKKSNVQELDSI
+601 KNKKSNVRELDSI
-614 LSKKNEINTI
+614 LTKKNEINTI

-646 EICNSIKEMDK
+646 EVCNSIKEMDK
-657 NAESLQILKEE
+657 NAESLQTLKEE
-668 FRLNSSELNVLR
+668 FRLRSSELNVLR

>member
-107 QDGTVIN
+107 QDGTVTN

-211 VKNEEAL
+211 IKNEEAL
-218 SSLKQKEESLVYK
+218 FSLKQKEESLVYK

-240 EIDTT
+240 EIDAT

-276 EDSLIT
+276 EDSLII

-324 LYDSNILSD
+324 LYDNNILSD
-333 VKQKISST
+333 VKDKINST
-341 KLELSKYEKFV
+341 KLELSKYEKFA
-352 YLIDDYVNI
+352 YLIDDYINI
-361 TDQDYELS
+361 TDQDYDLS
-369 NNAIDKFNSNIDI
+369 SNAIDKFNSNIDV
-382 LISSYDK
+382 LISSYSK
-389 SIIEDCLKY
+389 AIIEDCLKY
-398 ENKPKTNINFDSV
+398 ENKPKANINFDSV

-454 IKEVVESHKRLNDY
+454 IKEVVESHKRLDEY
-468 PSLDSIISNI
+468 PTLDSILSNI
-478 DSTSSKL
+478 DSTNSKL
-485 EEVKTNYEKETTK
+485 EEVKIGYEKETTK

-511 IESIVPIINKF
+511 IESILPIINKF
-522 PNTSIQKKDIIH
+522 PNTNIQKKDIIH
-534 CIREGLYLPVDLSN
+534 CIREGLYLPVDFSN
-548 YIENKNIITIISSLR
+548 YIENKNIVTIISSLR

-601 KNKKSNVQELDSI
+601 KNKKSNVQELDDI
-614 LSKKNEINTI
+614 VNKKNEINTI

-646 EICNSIKEMDK
+646 EVCNSIKEMDK
-657 NAESLQILKEE
+657 NAESLQTLKEE

>member
-107 QDGTVIN
+107 QDGTVTN

-211 VKNEEAL
+211 VKNKEAL

-276 EDSLIT
+276 EDSLII

-288 KYEAREEFLRKI
+288 KYEAREEFLKQI

-318 TAKLES
+318 TTKLES
-324 LYDSNILSD
+324 LYDNNILSD
-333 VKQKISST
+333 VKNKINST
-341 KLELSKYEKFV
+341 KLELSKYEKFT

-369 NNAIDKFNSNIDI
+369 NNAIDKFNSNIDV
-382 LISSYDK
+382 LISSYSK
-389 SIIEDCLKY
+389 PIIEECLKY

-478 DSTSSKL
+478 DSTNSKL

-522 PNTSIQKKDIIH
+522 PNTTIQKKDIIH
-534 CIREGLYLPVDLSN
+534 CIREGLYLPIDLSN

-563 ENLKNLEETK
+563 ENLKTLEETK

-614 LSKKNEINTI
+614 LTKKNEINAI

-646 EICNSIKEMDK
+646 EVCNSIKEMDK
-657 NAESLQILKEE
+657 NAESLQTLKEE

>member
-107 QDGTVIN
+107 QDGTVTN

-137 FIVLSQLSA
+137 FIILSQLSA

-276 EDSLIT
+276 EDSLII

-288 KYEAREEFLRKI
+288 KYEAREEFLKQI

-318 TAKLES
+318 TTKLES
-324 LYDSNILSD
+324 LYDNNILSD
-333 VKQKISST
+333 VKDKINST
-341 KLELSKYEKFV
+341 KLELSKYEKFT
-352 YLIDDYVNI
+352 YLIDDYINI

-382 LISSYDK
+382 LISSYSK
-389 SIIEDCLKY
+389 PIIEDCLKY
-398 ENKPKTNINFDSV
+398 ENKPKANINFDGV

-444 DCNHKENCPF
+444 DCNHKETCPF

-468 PSLDSIISNI
+468 PTLDSILSNI
-478 DSTSSKL
+478 DSTNSKL
-485 EEVKTNYEKETTK
+485 EEVKIGYEKETTK

-511 IESIVPIINKF
+511 IESILPIINKF
-522 PNTSIQKKDIIH
+522 PNTNIQKKDITH
-534 CIREGLYLPVDLSN
+534 CIREGLYLPADLSN

-601 KNKKSNVQELDSI
+601 KNKKSNVQELDDI
-614 LSKKNEINTI
+614 VNKKNEINTI

-646 EICNSIKEMDK
+646 EVCNSIKEMDK
-657 NAESLQILKEE
+657 NAESLQTLKEE

-700 YDQYKKDYNEYMSKF
+700 YDQYKKDYNEYMTKF

-874 VDSLYNSGGNIIFN
+874 VDSLYNSGGNIIFS

>member
-107 QDGTVIN
+107 QDGTVTN

-137 FIVLSQLSA
+137 FIILSQLSA

-211 VKNEEAL
+211 IKNEEAL

-269 PETKEYS
+269 PETEEYS
-276 EDSLIT
+276 EDSLII

-318 TAKLES
+318 SAKLES
-324 LYDSNILSD
+324 LYDNNILSD
-333 VKQKISST
+333 VKDKINST
-341 KLELSKYEKFV
+341 KLELNKYEKFT
-352 YLIDDYVNI
+352 YLIDKYANI

-369 NNAIDKFNSNIDI
+369 NNAIDKFNSNIDV
-382 LISSYDK
+382 LISSYTK
-389 SIIEDCLKY
+389 PIIEDCLKY

-421 QQETKNIVLEL
+421 QQETKNIVLDL

-468 PSLDSIISNI
+468 PNLDSIISNI
-478 DSTSSKL
+478 DNTNSKL
-485 EEVKTNYEKETTK
+485 EEVKANYEKETTK

-522 PNTSIQKKDIIH
+522 PNTTIQKKDIIH
-534 CIREGLYLPVDLSN
+534 CIREGLYLPADLSN

-563 ENLKNLEETK
+563 DNLKNLEETK

-601 KNKKSNVQELDSI
+601 KNKKSNVQELDDI
-614 LSKKNEINTI
+614 VNKKNEINTI

-646 EICNSIKEMDK
+646 EVCNSIKEMYK
-657 NAESLQILKEE
+657 NAESLQMLKEE

>member
-87 ESVFKDKTRKP
+87 ESAFKDKTRKP

-107 QDGTVIN
+107 QDGTVTN

-269 PETKEYS
+269 PETEEYS
-276 EDSLIT
+276 EDSLII

-288 KYEAREEFLRKI
+288 KYEAREEFLKQI

-305 DKELSIKDEIDEN
+305 DKELLIKDEIDEN
-318 TAKLES
+318 TTKLES
-324 LYDSNILSD
+324 LYDNNILSD
-333 VKQKISST
+333 VKDKINST
-341 KLELSKYEKFV
+341 KLELSKYEKFT
-352 YLIDDYVNI
+352 YLIDDYINI

-369 NNAIDKFNSNIDI
+369 NNAIDKFNSNIDV
-382 LISSYDK
+382 LISSYSK
-389 SIIEDCLKY
+389 PIIEDCLKY
-398 ENKPKTNINFDSV
+398 ENKPKTNINFDGV

-444 DCNHKENCPF
+444 DCNHKENCLF

-478 DSTSSKL
+478 DSTNSKL

-522 PNTSIQKKDIIH
+522 PNTTIQKKDIIH

-614 LSKKNEINTI
+614 LTKKNEINTI

-646 EICNSIKEMDK
+646 EVCNSIKEMDK
-657 NAESLQILKEE
+657 NAESLQTLKEE

-874 VDSLYNSGGNIIFN
+874 IDSLYNSGGNIIFS

>member
-107 QDGTVIN
+107 QDGTVTN

-137 FIVLSQLSA
+137 FIILSQLSA

-196 KLSQIGNIELVKNNI
+196 KLSQIGNIELVKSNI

-333 VKQKISST
+333 VKEKINST
-341 KLELSKYEKFV
+341 KLELSKYEKFA
-352 YLIDDYVNI
+352 YLIDDYINI
-361 TDQDYELS
+361 TDQDYDLS
-369 NNAIDKFNSNIDI
+369 SNAIDKFNSNIDV
-382 LISSYDK
+382 LISSYSK
-389 SIIEDCLKY
+389 PIIEDCLKY

-454 IKEVVESHKRLNDY
+454 IKEVVESHKRLDEY
-468 PSLDSIISNI
+468 PTLDSILSNI
-478 DSTSSKL
+478 DSTNSKL

-498 TICSNEIKSIIDH
+498 TICLNEIKSIIDH

-522 PNTSIQKKDIIH
+522 PNTTIQKKDIIH

-614 LSKKNEINTI
+614 LTKKNEINTI

-646 EICNSIKEMDK
+646 EVCNSIKEMDK
-657 NAESLQILKEE
+657 NAESLQTLKEE

-874 VDSLYNSGGNIIFN
+874 IDSLYNSGGNIIFS

>member
-107 QDGTVIN
+107 QDGTVTN

-196 KLSQIGNIELVKNNI
+196 KLSQIGNIELVKSNI

-341 KLELSKYEKFV
+341 KLELSKYEKFA
-352 YLIDDYVNI
+352 YLIDDYINI
-361 TDQDYELS
+361 TDQDYDLS
-369 NNAIDKFNSNIDI
+369 SNAIDKFNSNIDI
-382 LISSYDK
+382 LISSYSK
-389 SIIEDCLKY
+389 AIIEECLKH
-398 ENKPKTNINFDSV
+398 ENKLKANINFDGV

-432 KRSSDSFKNIPN
+432 KKSADSFKNIPN
-444 DCNHKENCPF
+444 DCNHKEDCPF
-454 IKEVVESHKRLNDY
+454 IKEVVESHKRLDEY
-468 PSLDSIISNI
+468 PTLDSILSNI
-478 DSTSSKL
+478 DNTSSKL
-485 EEVKTNYEKETTK
+485 EEVKISYEKETTK

-511 IESIVPIINKF
+511 IESILPIINKF
-522 PNTSIQKKDIIH
+522 PNTNIQKKDIIH

-614 LSKKNEINTI
+614 LTKKNEINTI

-646 EICNSIKEMDK
+646 EVCNSIKEMDK
-657 NAESLQILKEE
+657 NAESLQTLKEE
-668 FRLNSSELNVLR
+668 FRLRSSELNVLR

-874 VDSLYNSGGNIIFN
+874 IDSLYNSGGNIIFS

>member
-107 QDGTVIN
+107 QDGTVTN

-211 VKNEEAL
+211 IKNEEAL

-276 EDSLIT
+276 EDSLII

-324 LYDSNILSD
+324 LYDNNILSD

-341 KLELSKYEKFV
+341 KLELSKYEKFA
-352 YLIDDYVNI
+352 YLIDDYINI
-361 TDQDYELS
+361 TDQDYDLS
-369 NNAIDKFNSNIDI
+369 SNAIDKFNSNIDI
-382 LISSYDK
+382 LISSYSK
-389 SIIEDCLKY
+389 AIIEECLKY
-398 ENKPKTNINFDSV
+398 ENKPKANINFDGV

-444 DCNHKENCPF
+444 DCNHKEDCPF
-454 IKEVVESHKRLNDY
+454 IKEVVESHKRLDEY
-468 PSLDSIISNI
+468 PTLDSILSNI
-478 DSTSSKL
+478 DSTNSKL
-485 EEVKTNYEKETTK
+485 EEVKIGYEKETTK

-511 IESIVPIINKF
+511 IESILPIINKF
-522 PNTSIQKKDIIH
+522 PNTIIQKKDIIH
-534 CIREGLYLPVDLSN
+534 CIREGLYLPADFSN

-614 LSKKNEINTI
+614 LTKKNEINMI

-646 EICNSIKEMDK
+646 EVCNSIKEMDK
-657 NAESLQILKEE
+657 NAESLQTLKEE
-668 FRLNSSELNVLR
+668 FRLRSSELNVLR

-874 VDSLYNSGGNIIFN
+874 IDSLYNSGGNIIFS

>member
-107 QDGTVIN
+107 QDGTVTN

-137 FIVLSQLSA
+137 FIILSQLSA

-211 VKNEEAL
+211 IKNEEAL

-269 PETKEYS
+269 PETEEYS

-305 DKELSIKDEIDEN
+305 NKEISIKDEIDEN

-324 LYDSNILSD
+324 LYDSNIISD
-333 VKQKISST
+333 VKQKINST
-341 KLELSKYEKFV
+341 KLELSKYEKFA
-352 YLIDDYVNI
+352 YLIDDYINI

-398 ENKPKTNINFDSV
+398 ENKPKTNINFDGV

-432 KRSSDSFKNIPN
+432 KKSAESFKNIPN

-478 DSTSSKL
+478 DSTNSKL

-498 TICSNEIKSIIDH
+498 TICSNEIKSIIDN

-522 PNTSIQKKDIIH
+522 PNTTIQKKDIIH
-534 CIREGLYLPVDLSN
+534 CIREGLYLPADLSN

-614 LSKKNEINTI
+614 LTKKNEINTI

-646 EICNSIKEMDK
+646 EVCSSIKEMDK
-657 NAESLQILKEE
+657 NAESLQTLKEE

>member
-7 RLKNYIGIFNGM
+7 RLKNYIGIYNGM

-107 QDGTVIN
+107 QDGTVTN

-269 PETKEYS
+269 PETEEYS
-276 EDSLIT
+276 EDSLII

-324 LYDSNILSD
+324 LYDNNILSD
-333 VKQKISST
+333 VKDKINST
-341 KLELSKYEKFV
+341 KLELSKYEKFT
-352 YLIDDYVNI
+352 YLIDDYINI
-361 TDQDYELS
+361 TDQDYELA
-369 NNAIDKFNSNIDI
+369 NNAINKFNSNIDI

-478 DSTSSKL
+478 DSTNSKL

-563 ENLKNLEETK
+563 DNLKNLEETK

-601 KNKKSNVQELDSI
+601 KNKKSNVQELDI
-614 LSKKNEINTI
+614 IVNKKNEINTI

-646 EICNSIKEMDK
+646 EVCGSIKEMDK
-657 NAESLQILKEE
+657 NAESLQSLKEE
-668 FRLNSSELNVLR
+668 LRLNSSELNVLR

-774 ADTEG
+774 TDTEG

-874 VDSLYNSGGNIIFN
+874 VDSLYNSGGNIIFS

>member
-107 QDGTVIN
+107 QDGTVTN

-196 KLSQIGNIELVKNNI
+196 KLSQIGNIELVKSNI

-333 VKQKISST
+333 VKEKINST
-341 KLELSKYEKFV
+341 KLELSKYEKFA
-352 YLIDDYVNI
+352 YLIDDYINI
-361 TDQDYELS
+361 TDQDYDLS
-369 NNAIDKFNSNIDI
+369 SNAIDKFNSNIDI
-382 LISSYDK
+382 LISFYDK

-444 DCNHKENCPF
+444 DCNHKETCPF

-478 DSTSSKL
+478 DSTNSKL

-522 PNTSIQKKDIIH
+522 PTITIQKKDIIH
-534 CIREGLYLPVDLSN
+534 CIREGLYLPADLSN

-614 LSKKNEINTI
+614 LTKKNEINTI

-646 EICNSIKEMDK
+646 EVCNSIKEMDK
-657 NAESLQILKEE
+657 NAESLQTLKEE

-860 NTDIVVLKLESQEM
+860 NTDIVILKLESQEM
-874 VDSLYNSGGNIIFN
+874 IDSLYNSGGNIIFS

>member
-30 CTHRILIIKGDNGTG
+30 CTHKILIIKGDNGTG

-107 QDGTVIN
+107 QDGTVTN

-276 EDSLIT
+276 EDSLII

-288 KYEAREEFLRKI
+288 KYEAREEFLKQI

-324 LYDSNILSD
+324 LYDNNILSD
-333 VKQKISST
+333 VKDKINST
-341 KLELSKYEKFV
+341 KLELSKYEKFT

-382 LISSYDK
+382 LISSYSK
-389 SIIEDCLKY
+389 PIIEDCLKY

-444 DCNHKENCPF
+444 NCNHKEDCPF
-454 IKEVVESHKRLNDY
+454 IKEVVESHKRLDEY
-468 PSLDSIISNI
+468 PSLDTILSNI
-478 DSTSSKL
+478 DNTSSKL
-485 EEVKTNYEKETTK
+485 EEVKTNYEKETAK

-511 IESIVPIINKF
+511 IESIIPIINKF
-522 PNTSIQKKDIIH
+522 PNTTIQKKDIIH

-614 LSKKNEINTI
+614 LTKKNELNAI

-646 EICNSIKEMDK
+646 EVCNSIKEMDK
-657 NAESLQILKEE
+657 NAESLQTLKEE
-668 FRLNSSELNVLR
+668 FRLRSSELNVLR

-874 VDSLYNSGGNIIFN
+874 VDSLYNSGGNIIFS

>member
-1 MRLLRL
+1 
-7 RLKNYIGIFNGM
+7 M

-107 QDGTVIN
+107 QDGTVTN

-137 FIVLSQLSA
+137 FIILSQLSA

-288 KYEAREEFLRKI
+288 KYEAREEFLRQI

-305 DKELSIKDEIDEN
+305 DKELSIKDEIDEDS
-318 TAKLES
+318 AKLES
-324 LYDSNILSD
+324 LYDNNILSD
-333 VKQKISST
+333 VKDKINST
-341 KLELSKYEKFV
+341 KLELSKYEKFA
-352 YLIDDYVNI
+352 YLIDDYINI
-361 TDQDYELS
+361 TDQDYDLS
-369 NNAIDKFNSNIDI
+369 SNAIDKFNSNIDV
-382 LISSYDK
+382 LISSYSK
-389 SIIEDCLKY
+389 AIIEECLKH
-398 ENKPKTNINFDSV
+398 ENKPKANINFDGV

-432 KRSSDSFKNIPN
+432 KKSADSFKNIPN
-444 DCNHKENCPF
+444 DCNHKEDCPF
-454 IKEVVESHKRLNDY
+454 IKEVVESHKRLDEY
-468 PSLDSIISNI
+468 PTLDSILSNI
-478 DSTSSKL
+478 DSTNSKL

-522 PNTSIQKKDIIH
+522 PNTTIQKKDIIH

-614 LSKKNEINTI
+614 LTKKNEINTI

-646 EICNSIKEMDK
+646 EVCNSIKEMDK

-874 VDSLYNSGGNIIFN
+874 IDSLYNSGGNIIFS

>member
-107 QDGTVIN
+107 QDGTVTN

-196 KLSQIGNIELVKNNI
+196 KLSQIGNIELVKSNI
-211 VKNEEAL
+211 EKNEEAL

-276 EDSLIT
+276 EDSLII

-288 KYEAREEFLRKI
+288 KYEAREEFLRQI

-318 TAKLES
+318 TTKLES
-324 LYDSNILSD
+324 LYDNNILSD
-333 VKQKISST
+333 VKDKINST
-341 KLELSKYEKFV
+341 KLELSKYEKFA

-382 LISSYDK
+382 LISSYSK
-389 SIIEDCLKY
+389 PIIEDCLKY
-398 ENKPKTNINFDSV
+398 ENKPKTNINFDGV

-454 IKEVVESHKRLNDY
+454 IKEVVESHKRLDEY
-468 PSLDSIISNI
+468 PTLDSILSNI
-478 DSTSSKL
+478 DSTNSKL

-522 PNTSIQKKDIIH
+522 PNTTIQKKDIIH

-601 KNKKSNVQELDSI
+601 KNKKSNVQELDDI
-614 LSKKNEINTI
+614 VNKKNEINTI

-646 EICNSIKEMDK
+646 EVCNSIKEMDK
-657 NAESLQILKEE
+657 NAESLQMLKEE

-888 YNEYRK
+888 YNEYKK